1 LAGTTGAAIIASGV
15 TAASSHAAAWVPTT
29 FGVVAGVFGALLLM
43 DVLRRSR

>member
-1 LAGTTGAAIIASGV
+1 
-15 TAASSHAAAWVPTT
+15 VPTT